1 MMPGV
6 HRQVILSSRP
16 NGIPQAEHFTIVEV
30 EDPTAGDGEFL
41 VRAEFWSVDPAMKGW
56 TNLVANYAEPVA
68 IGEVMR
74 ASTVGTVVESRHP
87 DYPVGTRVVGTFG
100 WTELAADDGRR
111 VTRTITADDIAPSLY
126 LGPLGLTGVTAWFG
140 FHDVCD
146 PKPGDT
152 VVVSTAAGSVGS
164 IVGQLAKR
172 MGCRTVGITGGPV
185 KVAMCLEE
193 FGYDAAVD
201 YRSPS
206 FADDLAKACPDGV
219 DVCYDN
225 TAGSISDTVHGLI
238 NRGARIAICG
248 TASVESWDP
257 VPQGPRVERLL
268 LTKMARMQGLNASQY
283 RDQWGE
289 AIGQLEELIRRGE
302 LHVREEVLDGV
313 EAAPDAIA
321 GLYRGENLGK
331 RVIRVG

>member
-1 MMPGV
+1 M
-6 HRQVILSSRP
+6 HRQVILGSRP
-16 NGIPQAEHFTIVEV
+16 NGIPQAEHFTIVEA
-30 EDPTAGDGEFL
+30 EDPKVGEGQFL
-41 VRAEFWSVDPAMKGW
+41 VRAEYWSVDPAMKGW
-56 TNLVANYAEPVA
+56 TNLAANYAEPVA

-74 ASTVGTVVESRHP
+74 ASSVGTVVESTHA
-87 DYPVGTRVVGTFG
+87 DYPVGTRVVGSFG
-100 WTELAADDGRR
+100 WTQLAVDDGRR

-126 LGPLGLTGVTAWFG
+126 LGPLGLTGVTAWYG
-140 FHDVCD
+140 FHDVCS

-201 YRSPS
+201 YRSPT
-206 FADDLAKACPDGV
+206 FADDFAKACPEGV
-219 DVCYDN
+219 DVYYDN
-225 TAGSISDTVHGLI
+225 TAGSISDTVHRLI
-238 NRGARIAICG
+238 NRRARIAICG

-257 VPQGPRVERLL
+257 VPLGPRVERLL
-268 LTKMARMQGLNASQY
+268 LTKTARIQGFNAGQY
-283 RDQWGE
+283 RDQWND
-289 AIGQLEELIRRGE
+289 AIGELEALVRNGE
-302 LHVREEVLDGV
+302 LHVREEILEGV

-331 RVIRVG
+331 RVIHVG

>member
-1 MMPGV
+1 MHAV

-30 EDPTAGDGEFL
+30 DESQIREGQFL
-41 VRAEFWSVDPAMKGW
+41 VRVEYWSVDPAMKGW

-74 ASTVGTVVESRHP
+74 SSSVGTVIRSHHAN
-87 DYPVGTRVVGTFG
+87 YPIGTRVVGTFG
-100 WTELAADDGRR
+100 WTELAVDDGRR
-111 VTRTITADDIAPSLY
+111 VSRTIEADDLAPSLY

-140 FHDVCD
+140 LHDVCSPRPD
-146 PKPGDT
+146 DT

-172 MGCRTVGITGGPV
+172 MGCRTVGIAGGPV
-185 KVAMCLEE
+185 KVGLCLEQ

-201 YRSPS
+201 YRSPT
-206 FADDLAKACPDGV
+206 FVEDLAAACPDGI
-219 DVCYDN
+219 DVYYDN
-225 TAGSISDTVHGLI
+225 TAGGISDAVHRLI

-257 VPQGPRVERLL
+257 VPLGPRVERLL
-268 LTKMARMQGLNASQY
+268 LTKMARMQGFNAGMY
-283 RDQWGE
+283 RDKWNE
-289 AIGQLEELIRRGE
+289 AVAQLEALIRNGE
-302 LHVREEVLDGV
+302 LRVREEILEGTD
-313 EAAPDAIA
+313 AAPDAIA

-331 RVIRVG
+331 RVIRVS

>member
-1 MMPGV
+1 M

-16 NGIPQAEHFTIVEV
+16 NGIPQAEHFTILEV
-30 EDPTAGDGEFL
+30 EDPSIGAGEFL
-41 VRAEFWSVDPAMKGW
+41 VRMEFWSVDPAMKGW
-56 TNLVANYAEPVA
+56 TNLAANYAPPVA

-74 ASTVGTVVESRHP
+74 ASSVGTVIESRHA
-87 DYPVGTRVVGTFG
+87 DYPVGTRLVGTFG
-100 WTELAADDGRR
+100 WTQLAADDGKR
-111 VTRTITADDIAPSLY
+111 VTRTITAEDIAPSLY

-140 FHDVCD
+140 IHDVCS

-185 KVAMCLEE
+185 KVGLCLDA

-201 YRSPS
+201 YRSPT
-206 FADDLAKACPDGV
+206 FADDLAKACPEGV
-219 DVCYDN
+219 DVYYDN
-225 TAGSISDTVHGLI
+225 TAGSISDTVHRLI

-248 TASVESWDP
+248 TASVETWDP
-257 VPQGPRVERLL
+257 VPLGPRVERLL
-268 LTKMARMQGLNASQY
+268 LTKMARIQGFNAGLY
-283 RDQWGE
+283 RDQWDE
-289 AIGQLEELIRRGE
+289 AIEQLEALVRNGDLR
-302 LHVREEVLDGV
+302 VREEILEGV

-331 RVIRVG
+331 RVIHVG